1 MSHYSSTF
9 NQDVVVIDKGPVGA
23 AAATS
28 GLQGL
33 IIDQKPFPRYRSGKT
48 LHPMIDLESLYVLL
62 NIL

>member
-1 MSHYSSTF
+1 MSTF

-23 AAATS
+23 VAATR
-28 GLQGL
+28 GLQVL
-33 IIDQKPFPRYRSGKT
+33 IIDEKPFPRYRPGKT